1 MGNAVLD
8 TDPPTPCRY
17 PRVMTTL
24 EESGTDR
31 SLLDR
36 ISDAYPTDP
45 RAQQVVMSMGA
56 PREEQPDWLWRWNE
70 QEGMLLYENK
80 VYVPDGL

>member
-8 TDPPTPCRY
+8 TDPPMPCRY
-17 PRVMTTL
+17 PQVMTTL
-24 EESGTDR
+24 EESGTDW

-45 RAQQVVMSMGA
+45 RAQQVVMLMGA
-56 PREEQPDWLWRWNE
+56 PHEEQPNWLQR
-70 QEGMLLYENK
+70 
-80 VYVPDGL
+80 